1 MRLCAAVFLAVMSMS
16 AFASS
21 SKEDQPT
28 LDACIKSWGKS
39 PFKPG
44 TPAGTVVSPSVK
56 VFGVGGSGN
65 ATDAATDK
73 PELVLVR
80 PAVNVM
86 GKSTIRL
93 QNPNGWYCMR
103 SNVNVA
109 GKMEIEVPCKAHIA
123 SANAEGATVGGVDE
137 SNKGVTVF
145 GPLRVTRVG
154 CDAKK

>member
-1 MRLCAAVFLAVMSMS
+1 MRFCAALLVCIASTSALA
-16 AFASS
+16 AS

-44 TPAGTVVSPSVK
+44 TPASTVISPSVK
-56 VFGVGGSGN
+56 VFGVGGSGG
-65 ATDAATDK
+65 ATDSATDK

-86 GKSTIRL
+86 GKSTIHL

-109 GKMEIEVPCKAHIA
+109 GKMEIEVPCKSHIA

-154 CDAKK
+154 CEAKK